1 MDPMNL
7 ARRGPS
13 GAATGTLRRLSVR
26 VLIHPRTITA
36 TDKELRGRVTAV
48 LETALAPVWSSLN
61 WVDVYLT
68 DVNGPKGGPDKQCRV
83 VAHLPTGPVVV
94 GRTGCDP
101 VAAVAAAAVRCRRL
115 VRSRLTRRRH
125 RRRRAVGA

>member
-1 MDPMNL
+1 M
-7 ARRGPS
+7 
-13 GAATGTLRRLSVR
+13 R

-36 TDKELRGRVTAV
+36 TDKELRARVAGV
-48 LETALAPVWSSLN
+48 LETALSPVRACLH

-68 DVNGPKGGPDKQCRV
+68 DVNGPKGGPDKRCRV

-94 GRTGCDP
+94 GRTGPDP

-115 VRSRLTRRRH
+115 IRSRLKRRWG